1 MFSLLSVCECFFFAF
16 FYLPL
21 CSENAMKIICFLI
34 LFQVA
39 YVSLQ
44 VSVCSLFIA
53 NFTVE
58 KAFVKWF

>member
-1 MFSLLSVCECFFFAF
+1 
-16 FYLPL
+16 LPL